1 TPPCDTGVGQ
11 HPDLSPFFASPQT
24 RTGGANVSG
33 LQDPLLDGLL
43 ETAREP
49 ATDGA
54 RKAALAALQARLAG
68 GTYAPPIAW
77 PGSVVAVRDRV
88 VGPANRVI
96 ADGSERFW

>member
-43 ETAREP
+43 ETAHEP
-49 ATDGA
+49 ATDA
-54 RKAALAALQARLAG
+54 SRKSSLVPHQPRVDG
-68 GTYAPPIAW
+68 GTYARPIAW
-77 PGSVVAVRDRV
+77 PDSVVAVRDRV
-88 VGPANRVI
+88 VGPAKRVI
-96 ADGSERFW
+96 ADGSE